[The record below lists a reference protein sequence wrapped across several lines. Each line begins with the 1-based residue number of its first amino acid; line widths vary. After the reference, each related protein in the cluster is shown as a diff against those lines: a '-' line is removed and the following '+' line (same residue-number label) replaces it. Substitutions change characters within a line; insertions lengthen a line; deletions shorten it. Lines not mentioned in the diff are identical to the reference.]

1 MDLGY
6 SSIASSRR
14 QSIGEEPDYKKVIV
28 MILMARLTRMVMM
41 TSVMMNLLTN
51 YMLIKLLSF

>member
-14 QSIGEEPDYKKVIV
+14 QSIGEEPDYKKVIMMIV
-28 MILMARLTRMVMM
+28 MLRQMKMVMM
-41 TSVMMNLLTN
+41 KEPADNLC
-51 YMLIKLLSF
+51 

>member
-28 MILMARLTRMVMM
+28 MILMARPTRMVMM

-51 YMLIKLLSF
+51 